1 MSRSRRPTP
10 CSFASLGA
18 GRGMSPQRL
27 PSLKAREVI
36 RTLEKAGFVVTRS
49 KGSHHR
55 LVHHADPS
63 RATTVSVHKGKD
75 IPRGTLSDIIEQAG
89 LTEEEF
95 LALL

>member
-1 MSRSRRPTP
+1 MNAR
-10 CSFASLGA
+10 
-18 GRGMSPQRL
+18 RL

-36 RTLEKAGFVVTRS
+36 CALEKAGFVVTRS

-55 LVHHADPS
+55 LVHHADPT
-63 RATTVSVHKGKD
+63 RATTVSVHKGRD

-89 LTEEEF
+89 LTEDEF